1 MKNFRK
7 DREFR
12 TEEEKKMRKMKKIRK
27 IMEFSVMI
35 VSTIFILSCL
45 NYGRV
50 VQAAEKSPCD
60 ITDEAA
66 TDQTATDD
74 PTTDYI
80 YDLDPGE
87 VYYAGD
93 EVQVVPGHHYE
104 MNIYLKNDFGHDLHA
119 VAFKQN
125 GGLYLLDPEDDF
137 EQIQIAFQSPDFG
150 DAGVQT
156 EFGLCSNSPAVFS
169 SEGDGVYK
177 LERVGTNRTA
187 KLLPGTV
194 GGLKGAEIGTLAEGR
209 AVRITSKWRA
219 SSWKSFARSDN
230 QSERDATPPRDCAD
244 LPSPSSRV
252 RHK

>member
-12 TEEEKKMRKMKKIRK
+12 TEEEKKMRKTKKIRNFVK
-27 IMEFSVMI
+27 FGMMVAIISLTLYC
-35 VSTIFILSCL
+35 S

-50 VQAAEKSPCD
+50 VQAAEKSPQD
-60 ITDEAA
+60 VTDEVV
-66 TDQTATDD
+66 TDQTK
-74 PTTDYI
+74 DYI
-80 YDLDPGE
+80 YDLDSGE

-119 VAFKQN
+119 VTFKQN
-125 GGLYLLDPEDDF
+125 HGLYLLDPEDDF

-156 EFGLCSNSPAVFS
+156 EFGLCSKSPAVFS
-169 SEGDGVYK
+169 SEGDGIYK

-194 GGLKGAEIGTLAEGR
+194 GGIKGAEIGTLAEGR
-209 AVRITSKWRA
+209 AIRITSKWRA
-219 SSWKSFARSDN
+219 SSWKSFARSDS
-230 QSERDATPPRDCAD
+230 QSERDATPSRDCAD

-252 RHK
+252 RHR